1 MDLIRKERNLLLSR
15 ANEKESEK
23 NDESMELE
31 LNKKQKERDDDSLT
45 TITAKDKEKEKE
57 KEKEREKEK
66 EKQDFSIFSTLYESY
81 LTWIQY
87 QSADLLSDQVF
98 KYLVAAEKNQND
110 GQSMIPKRASIGFE
124 SLSPP
129 SKNLIL
135 ALGDVQLQKTSVEE
149 MHLNALFTDLSS
161 MAKSLWLTLVSA
173 RSSLRK
179 KIEESTEKRVDIEAK
194 LLAEMFSSPE
204 YLTAISEIES
214 MEKALKLH
222 ILIPTNLNT
231 SVDSN
236 TNTNKEKFKKNC
248 ERTRIITKCLDK
260 LSSSCPN
267 PVKKKR
273 TSTTLLSEIDQRLKL
288 RIRKNEISKQKLL
301 ELSKTSTSASNLT
314 IALDTLR
321 IAEQEMDESIL
332 MLNNSI
338 SNLKGGEDG
347 EEEVEEEEEEEIF
360 DNLRKDELID
370 LLSKHTSVSLTLSCI
385 GVKLRLLKTSIDD
398 EIVDE
403 RNKYQSELTS
413 FITRDCSTS
422 LDNVKEIIVTKQTL
436 FSNDLKKLGKLETTL
451 KSELQSLLRI
461 VRNDSRAVEQCVR
474 SVTET
479 AKSRSDQIQKSNFFK
494 HVTFLQD
501 MTHDTTITNAFN

>member
-15 ANEKESEK
+15 VNEKESEK

-31 LNKKQKERDDDSLT
+31 LKKKQKERDDDLLT
-45 TITAKDKEKEKE
+45 TITAKDNE

-87 QSADLLSDQVF
+87 QSADLLSDQEF
-98 KYLVAAEKNQND
+98 KYSVAAEKNQND

-149 MHLNALFTDLSS
+149 MHLNALFNDLSS

-179 KIEESTEKRVDIEAK
+179 KIKESTEKRVDIEAK

-231 SVDSN
+231 SV
-236 TNTNKEKFKKNC
+236 EKFKKNC

-273 TSTTLLSEIDQRLKL
+273 TSTTTLLSEIDQRLKL

-338 SNLKGGEDG
+338 SNSKGGEDG

-360 DNLRKDELID
+360 DNLRKDEIID

-385 GVKLRLLKTSIDD
+385 GVKLRLLKTLIDD

-422 LDNVKEIIVTKQTL
+422 LDYVKEIIVTKQTL

-474 SVTET
+474 SVNET

>member
-15 ANEKESEK
+15 ASESEK
-23 NDESMELE
+23 NDESIESE
-31 LNKKQKERDDDSLT
+31 FKKKQQKERDDDSSLT
-45 TITAKDKEKEKE
+45 TITAKDREKEKE
-57 KEKEREKEK
+57 KDK
-66 EKQDFSIFSTLYESY
+66 EKQDFSIFYTLYESY

-98 KYLVAAEKNQND
+98 KYSVLNEKNQND

-135 ALGDVQLQKTSVEE
+135 ALGDVQLQKTSTEE
-149 MHLNALFTDLSS
+149 IHLYSLFNDLSS

-179 KIEESTEKRVDIEAK
+179 KIKESTEKRVEIEAK

-204 YLTAISEIES
+204 YLSAISEIELI
-214 MEKALKLH
+214 ERALKLQIEIH
-222 ILIPTNLNT
+222 T
-231 SVDSN
+231 N
-236 TNTNKEKFKKNC
+236 TNTNVDNITNKEKYKEIC
-248 ERTRIITKCLDK
+248 ERNRTLTKCLDK
-260 LSSSCPN
+260 LSSCPN
-267 PVKKKR
+267 PVKNKR

-301 ELSKTSTSASNLT
+301 ELSKTSTSASTLT

-332 MLNNSI
+332 ILNNSI
-338 SNLKGGEDG
+338 SNSSKA
-347 EEEVEEEEEEEIF
+347 EEEEEEEDEEEEEE
-360 DNLRKDELID
+360 DNDKNFRKDEIID
-370 LLSKHTSVSLTLSCI
+370 LFSKHKSVCLTLSCI

-422 LDNVKEIIVTKQTL
+422 LDYVKEIILTKQTL
-436 FSNDLKKLGKLETTL
+436 FTNDLKKLGRLETTL

-479 AKSRSDQIQKSNFFK
+479 AKSRSDQIQKSNFFR

>member
-15 ANEKESEK
+15 VNEKESEK

-31 LNKKQKERDDDSLT
+31 LKKKQKERDDDLLT
-45 TITAKDKEKEKE
+45 TITAKDNE

-98 KYLVAAEKNQND
+98 KYSVAAEKNQND

-149 MHLNALFTDLSS
+149 MHLNALFNDLSS

-179 KIEESTEKRVDIEAK
+179 KIKESTEKRVDIEAK

-231 SVDSN
+231 SV
-236 TNTNKEKFKKNC
+236 EKFKKNC

-260 LSSSCPN
+260 LSSSSCPN

-338 SNLKGGEDG
+338 SNSKGGEDG

-360 DNLRKDELID
+360 DNLRKDEIID

-385 GVKLRLLKTSIDD
+385 GVKLRLLKTLIDD

-422 LDNVKEIIVTKQTL
+422 LDYVKEIIVTKQTL

>member
-15 ANEKESEK
+15 ASESEK
-23 NDESMELE
+23 NDESIETDLFK
-31 LNKKQKERDDDSLT
+31 KKQKERDDDLLT
-45 TITAKDKEKEKE
+45 TITAKEKDKEKEKE
-57 KEKEREKEK
+57 KEKE
-66 EKQDFSIFSTLYESY
+66 KQDFSIFFTLYESY

-98 KYLVAAEKNQND
+98 KYSVSAEKNQND

-135 ALGDVQLQKTSVEE
+135 ALGDVQLQKTSAEE
-149 MHLNALFTDLSS
+149 IHLCSLFNDLSS

-179 KIEESTEKRVDIEAK
+179 KIKESTEKRVEIEAK
-194 LLAEMFSSPE
+194 LLSEMFSSPE

-214 MEKALKLH
+214 MEKALKLQIEIH
-222 ILIPTNLNT
+222 T
-231 SVDSN
+231 SVDSI
-236 TNTNKEKFKKNC
+236 TNKEKYKKIC
-248 ERTRIITKCLDK
+248 ERNRTITKCLDK
-260 LSSSCPN
+260 LSSSCPKH
-267 PVKKKR
+267 PVKNKR

-332 MLNNSI
+332 ILNNSI
-338 SNLKGGEDG
+338 SNSSKA
-347 EEEVEEEEEEEIF
+347 EEEEEEE
-360 DNLRKDELID
+360 DEEEEEEDNDKNLRRDEIINLF
-370 LLSKHTSVSLTLSCI
+370 SKHKSVCSTLSCI

-398 EIVDE
+398 EILDE

-422 LDNVKEIIVTKQTL
+422 LDYVKEIILTKQTL
-436 FSNDLKKLGKLETTL
+436 FTNDLKKLGRLETTL

-479 AKSRSDQIQKSNFFK
+479 AKSRSDQIQKSNFFR

-501 MTHDTTITNAFN
+501 ITHDTTITNAFN